1 MDALTTV
8 TLPPAVTPRNAP
20 PLRRPRRNGNARRPS
35 RTLRILLAV
44 DLFEVCLLLEAIERH
59 AKCDATNSETLD
71 SACRWF
77 RRCDELRE
85 MIR

>member
-1 MDALTTV
+1 MDASATV
-8 TLPPAVTPRNAP
+8 TLPPAVTPRNEP
-20 PLRRPRRNGNARRPS
+20 PLRQPHRNGNARPS

-59 AKCDATNSETLD
+59 AKCDATNSETFD
-71 SACRWF
+71 SADRWF